1 MENKKTYKHLNQ
13 VQRDRLQALL
23 DSKVKQN
30 EIARILLVNP
40 STISRE
46 RKRNCRKL
54 RTRYGTRDGPYEAG
68 VAQHKAYVK
77 RKYAKFNW
85 KKINEDEELKNYII
99 EKLEQYWSPD
109 EISGQMRK
117 TKQPF
122 YASKTAIY
130 EWLYSNRGQRWC
142 PYLYAQRY
150 RPRKQNQNKVK
161 KALIPNRVSIHLR
174 PEVINQR
181 QEYGHYENDTVVS
194 GKKTGSKAALSVD
207 YERKARYLDA
217 KKINNLRPRSN
228 IEAIKELAL
237 NKIVK
242 SRTLDNGIENIYY
255 QELGLPTYFC
265 DPYSS
270 WQKGGIENANK
281 MIRRFIPKSSD
292 INDYSDEYVK
302 MVITILNNKPR
313 KSLGYKTPY
322 EVMIENNLFK
332 NINSK
337 IALRG

>member
-46 RKRNCRKL
+46 KKRNCRKF
-54 RTRYGTRDGPYEAG
+54 RTRYGPRDGPYEAG
-68 VAQHKAYVK
+68 VAQQKAYVK

-142 PYLYAQRY
+142 PYL
-150 RPRKQNQNKVK
+150 
-161 KALIPNRVSIHLR
+161 
-174 PEVINQR
+174 
-181 QEYGHYENDTVVS
+181 
-194 GKKTGSKAALSVD
+194 
-207 YERKARYLDA
+207 
-217 KKINNLRPRSN
+217 
-228 IEAIKELAL
+228 
-237 NKIVK
+237 
-242 SRTLDNGIENIYY
+242 
-255 QELGLPTYFC
+255 
-265 DPYSS
+265 
-270 WQKGGIENANK
+270 
-281 MIRRFIPKSSD
+281 
-292 INDYSDEYVK
+292 
-302 MVITILNNKPR
+302 
-313 KSLGYKTPY
+313 
-322 EVMIENNLFK
+322 
-332 NINSK
+332 
-337 IALRG
+337 